1 MVWYVVTDGQTETQS
16 RKKKKNY
23 SKSYNKL
30 EQDRNNP
37 IETDTELEMRKIPYH
52 QKGNPS
58 FLVLELIK
66 LGMLLLRKRIQNY
79 RYKIAKTLTRALEEA
94 CASEEP

>member
-1 MVWYVVTDGQTETQS
+1 MGKL
-16 RKKKKNY
+16 RPRAGKKKKNY

>member
-1 MVWYVVTDGQTETQS
+1 MGKL
-16 RKKKKNY
+16 RPRAGKKKKNY

-79 RYKIAKTLTRALEEA
+79 RCKIAKTLTRALEEA